1 MDRFMRC
8 MLLLFM
14 SLFPLYDV
22 AGQSYFGVMTYNC
35 ENAFDTIHDDGHDDL
50 EYTPN
55 GLNSWK
61 RNKFYNK
68 IRNISKVI
76 MSADSIQPVD
86 LICLCEI
93 ENDTVMEWLTKRT
106 VLSSIGYEY
115 EITNSLDRRG
125 IDVALMYLPF
135 TFKRIES
142 QSLRYSA
149 RQTTRDVLRVSG
161 VLMTGDTLDVFAVHL
176 PSKLNGRESARL
188 RMEIV
193 RMMKNNVDSIISLRT
208 NPQILVMGDFNDNP
222 KSDLMNKELG
232 ASLLETDEQTHYN
245 KLFNLTSS
253 CRNGTYKYQGHWDT
267 IDQIISNGTLLN
279 KGNRIVFNPTHTRI
293 VNNTFLL
300 EDDTKYGGMKPK
312 RSFLGNFYRKTGFSD
327 HLPVYARFTYNH

>member
-1 MDRFMRC
+1 MRC
-8 MLLLFM
+8 LLLLSM
-14 SLFPLYDV
+14 LVFPLYDIV
-22 AGQSYFGVMTYNC
+22 GQSYFGVMTYNC
-35 ENAFDTIHDDGHDDL
+35 ENAFDTIHDEGCDDL

-61 RNKFYNK
+61 RDKFYNK

-106 VLSSIGYEY
+106 ALRSIGYEY
-115 EITNSLDRRG
+115 EITHSLDRRG
-125 IDVALMYLPF
+125 IDVALMFLPF

-142 QSLRYSA
+142 QSLRYSS

-161 VLMTGDTLDVFAVHL
+161 MLMTGDTLDVYAVHL
-176 PSKLNGRESARL
+176 PSKLNGRESAML
-188 RMEIV
+188 RKEIV
-193 RMMKNNVDSIISLRT
+193 KMVRSNVDSIISLRT
-208 NPQILVMGDFNDNP
+208 NPQIIVIGDFNDNP
-222 KSDLMNKELG
+222 KSNLMRKELA
-232 ASLLETDEQTHYN
+232 ASALKTDELTQKN
-245 KLFNLTSS
+245 KLYNLTSS
-253 CRNGTYKYQGHWDT
+253 CRYGTYKYQGHWNT

-279 KGNRIVFNPTHTRI
+279 KGNGIVFNPNQTRI
-293 VNNTFLL
+293 VNNAFLL
-300 EDDTKYGGMKPK
+300 EEDTKYGGVKPK

-327 HLPVYARFTYNH
+327 HLPVYARFTYNY

>member
-1 MDRFMRC
+1 MRC

-115 EITNSLDRRG
+115 ET
-125 IDVALMYLPF
+125 
-135 TFKRIES
+135 
-142 QSLRYSA
+142 
-149 RQTTRDVLRVSG
+149 
-161 VLMTGDTLDVFAVHL
+161 
-176 PSKLNGRESARL
+176 
-188 RMEIV
+188 
-193 RMMKNNVDSIISLRT
+193 
-208 NPQILVMGDFNDNP
+208 
-222 KSDLMNKELG
+222 
-232 ASLLETDEQTHYN
+232 
-245 KLFNLTSS
+245 
-253 CRNGTYKYQGHWDT
+253 
-267 IDQIISNGTLLN
+267 
-279 KGNRIVFNPTHTRI
+279 
-293 VNNTFLL
+293 
-300 EDDTKYGGMKPK
+300 
-312 RSFLGNFYRKTGFSD
+312 
-327 HLPVYARFTYNH
+327 